1 MASSSGSGGA
11 IVASVLITLIIVGA
25 GAYFGLPYL
34 YPNINKSPA
43 GLVKQDISVESQTQ
57 AFIDTNTNSVENIS
71 NMVMNLTI
79 SNESIIEA
87 SFSSS
92 INLYIESGLVG
103 TVNYSISLV
112 ISGVGSVSKTIGYFS
127 ELATTS
133 GQEWFESLSIDFT
146 TTPLPAGTY
155 IISVTWSNVSNLIA
169 GYSQL
174 FTDIPAM
181 NSPRVLQ
188 AMEITT

>member
-11 IVASVLITLIIVGA
+11 IVASVLITLIIVGG

-57 AFIDTNTNSVENIS
+57 VFIDTNTNSVENIS

-87 SFSSS
+87 SFFFFDKS
-92 INLYIESGLVG
+92 LY
-103 TVNYSISLV
+103 
-112 ISGVGSVSKTIGYFS
+112 
-127 ELATTS
+127 
-133 GQEWFESLSIDFT
+133 
-146 TTPLPAGTY
+146 
-155 IISVTWSNVSNLIA
+155 
-169 GYSQL
+169 
-174 FTDIPAM
+174 
-181 NSPRVLQ
+181 
-188 AMEITT
+188 